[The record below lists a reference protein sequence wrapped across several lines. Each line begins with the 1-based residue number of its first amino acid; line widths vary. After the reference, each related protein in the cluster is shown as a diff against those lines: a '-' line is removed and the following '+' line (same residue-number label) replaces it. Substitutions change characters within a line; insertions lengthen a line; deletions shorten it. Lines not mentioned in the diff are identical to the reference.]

1 MSSRTNISCSE
12 ACCTSDSMFSIP
24 FSLSI
29 RSPNAVG
36 LIDKLASKFC
46 STIACMTR
54 TYSSRKYCASSREE
68 ISSPKTSIV
77 KQAPS
82 DSSRF
87 MTLTASSS
95 VGPATYLLETHRTNQ
110 RGMRSV
116 IATMSLDSMM
126 TPLGLRLNLASF
138 DHFQE
143 RIRLYNFNTKFL
155 KVRINELSLPT
166 LE

>member
-1 MSSRTNISCSE
+1 
-12 ACCTSDSMFSIP
+12 
-24 FSLSI
+24 
-29 RSPNAVG
+29 
-36 LIDKLASKFC
+36 
-46 STIACMTR
+46 
-54 TYSSRKYCASSREE
+54 
-68 ISSPKTSIV
+68 
-77 KQAPS
+77 
-82 DSSRF
+82 

-116 IATMSLDSMM
+116 IATMSFDSMM

-143 RIRLYNFNTKFL
+143 HIRLYNFNTKFL
-155 KVRINELSLPT
+155 KVGINELSLPT